1 MTRIHGLDL
10 ARALAIIG
18 MMAAH
23 IGPDHFLTEGYPSVL
38 FAVLAGVSMGIIAS
52 RLAMLADAR
61 FVLLTRAVI
70 LIGLGVL
77 LDALQE
83 GIVVVL
89 VAIGVSWIL
98 LLPVLGWRTRWQGAL
113 LGALVLLGPLVG
125 ALHSTVPLTFSSEFF
140 TDLFFGPYPLTA
152 WLAYTL
158 LGLLIHRLALARE
171 VWLLVGGVLAFVL
184 AQGIIQVT
192 GGRVGPSGELD
203 AVGEWLQGEP
213 HTGGLLDVLTSAGLA
228 TAVIGACLLAC
239 RVAAV
244 VWAIY
249 PLRSFGAMSLTI
261 YVTHVILTTIANDTF
276 VSAAA
281 LDGDYI
287 EFGWSEYPPLWPDLF
302 LWQLVG
308 FLVFASLWRWRF
320 RRGPAEWAVAL
331 TIAGTVS
338 ESRQSR
344 PRSPLS
350 WYRKETSRDDV
361 PI

>member
-1 MTRIHGLDL
+1 MRGNAPWVRRVGIRHEGDLLEEGVQQRRVGVLDARQ
-10 ARALAIIG
+10 ARA
-18 MMAAH
+18 
-23 IGPDHFLTEGYPSVL
+23 
-38 FAVLAGVSMGIIAS
+38 
-52 RLAMLADAR
+52 R
-61 FVLLTRAVI
+61 RAVPRA
-70 LIGLGVL
+70 LG
-77 LDALQE
+77 
-83 GIVVVL
+83 G
-89 VAIGVSWIL
+89 
-98 LLPVLGWRTRWQGAL
+98 RR
-113 LGALVLLGPLVG
+113 
-125 ALHSTVPLTFSSEFF
+125 
-140 TDLFFGPYPLTA
+140 
-152 WLAYTL
+152 
-158 LGLLIHRLALARE
+158 
-171 VWLLVGGVLAFVL
+171 
-184 AQGIIQVT
+184 
-192 GGRVGPSGELD
+192 RVGPSGEPD
-203 AVGEWLQGEP
+203 VVGEWLQGEP

-287 EFGWSEYPPLWPDLF
+287 EFGWTEHPPLWPDLF

-338 ESRQSR
+338 ESR
-344 PRSPLS
+344 
-350 WYRKETSRDDV
+350 
-361 PI
+361 

>member
-10 ARALAIIG
+10 ARASAIIG

-23 IGPDHFLTEGYPSVL
+23 IGPAPFLTEGYPSVL

-52 RLAMLADAR
+52 RPAMLADAR

-287 EFGWSEYPPLWPDLF
+287 EFGWTEHPPLWPDLF

-338 ESRQSR
+338 ESR
-344 PRSPLS
+344 
-350 WYRKETSRDDV
+350 
-361 PI
+361 